1 MTRRASILATPY
13 LLGLVLL
20 VGLPSIAAFG
30 LAFTEYSGI
39 QAPEFNGL
47 DNFKRLANDSLFWQS
62 FVNSLIFIALFVP
75 LRVGGAVGAALL
87 LHRRSRA
94 AVIGRPIAYL
104 PTVMP
109 DVAYALV
116 WLWLLNPIYGPI
128 AATLQGA
135 GLGSPEFL
143 TDEWTTRVAVAVMG
157 AFQLGEGFVVA
168 LAARRALP
176 HSIYEAAE
184 VDGASPWFTLTRIT
198 LPLMAP
204 VLLLLAFRDLIL
216 SFQLNFVPA
225 LIITEGGPRL
235 ATTFLPLYVYRAAFT
250 YFRFGYAAAASLLL
264 FAVTAIVVV
273 VQYRLARRWRLL

>member
-1 MTRRASILATPY
+1 MRRSLLATPY
-13 LLGLVLL
+13 VAGLVLL
-20 VGLPSIAAFG
+20 VGVPSVAAVG
-30 LAFTEYSGI
+30 LAFTEYTGI
-39 QAPEFNGL
+39 EAPEFTGF
-47 DNFKRLANDSLFWQS
+47 DNFVRLAGDSLFWQA
-62 FVNSLIFIALFVP
+62 FTNSLIFIVLFVP
-75 LRVGGAVGAALL
+75 LRLLGAVGAALL

-94 AVIGRPIAYL
+94 AAIGRPIAYL

-128 AATLQGA
+128 AAILQGA

-157 AFQLGEGFVVA
+157 AFQIGEGFVVA

-176 HSIYEAAE
+176 QSIYEAAV
-184 VDGASPWFTLTRIT
+184 VDGASPWFTLTRVT

-204 VLLLLAFRDLIL
+204 VLLLLAFRDIVL

-225 LIITEGGPRL
+225 VIVTEGGPRL
-235 ATTFLPLYVYRAAFT
+235 ATTFVPLYVYRAAFT

-264 FAVTAIVVV
+264 FAVTAVVV
-273 VQYRLARRWRLL
+273 LVQYRFAKRWRFI

>member
-1 MTRRASILATPY
+1 VKRASLLATPY
-13 LLGLVLL
+13 AVGLLVL
-20 VGLPSIAAFG
+20 VGLPSLAAVA

-39 QAPEFNGL
+39 QPPEFNGL
-47 DNFKRLANDSLFWQS
+47 ENLRRLANDSLFWQA
-62 FVNSLIFIALFVP
+62 FGNSLIFIVLFVP

-87 LHRRSRA
+87 LHRRSRSA
-94 AVIGRPIAYL
+94 AFGRPIAYL

-128 AATLQGA
+128 SATLQSV
-135 GLGSPEFL
+135 GLGSPGFL
-143 TDEWTTRVAVAVMG
+143 TDEWTTRAAVAVMG

-204 VLLLLAFRDLIL
+204 VLMLLAFRDLIV

-225 LIITEGGPRL
+225 LIVTEGGPRL
-235 ATTFLPLYVYRAAFT
+235 ATTFVPLYVYRAAFT

-264 FAVTAIVVV
+264 FGVTAIVVV
-273 VQYRLARRWRLL
+273 VQYRLARRWRFV

>member
-1 MTRRASILATPY
+1 MTRRSLLAMPY
-13 LLGLVLL
+13 VFGLTLL
-20 VGLPSIAAFG
+20 VGLPAVAALV
-30 LAFTEYSGI
+30 LAFTEYTGI
-39 QAPEFNGL
+39 QSPEFNGL
-47 DNFKRLANDSLFWQS
+47 DNFTRLLNDSLFWKA

-94 AVIGRPIAYL
+94 AAAGRPIAYL

-109 DVAYALV
+109 DIAYALV
-116 WLWLLNPIYGPI
+116 WLWLINPIYGPV
-128 AATLQGA
+128 AVTLQGL

-176 HSIYEAAE
+176 GSIYEAAV
-184 VDGASPWFTLTRIT
+184 VDGATPWFTLTRIT
-198 LPLMAP
+198 LPLMTP
-204 VLLLLAFRDLIL
+204 VLLLLAFRDIIV

-225 LIITEGGPRL
+225 LIVTEGGPRL
-235 ATTFLPLYVYRAAFT
+235 ATTFVPLYVYRAAFT
-250 YFRFGYAAAASLLL
+250 YFRFGYASAMSVVL
-264 FAVTAIVVV
+264 FALTAVIVVV
-273 VQYRLARRWRLL
+273 QFRLARRWRFV

>member
-1 MTRRASILATPY
+1 VRRSSFLATPY
-13 LLGLVLL
+13 LIGLAIL
-20 VGLPSIAAFG
+20 VGLPTIAALG

-39 QAPEFNGL
+39 QSPEFNGF
-47 DNFKRLANDSLFWQS
+47 DNFRRLANDSLFWQS
-62 FVNSLIFIALFVP
+62 FANSLIFIALFVP

-87 LHRRSRA
+87 LHRRSRSA
-94 AVIGRPIAYL
+94 AFGRPIAYL

-116 WLWLLNPIYGPI
+116 WLWLLNPIYGPL
-128 AATLQGA
+128 AATLQSV
-135 GLGSPEFL
+135 GLGSPGFL

-176 HSIYEAAE
+176 PSIYEAAE
-184 VDGASPWFTLTRIT
+184 VDGASPWFTLTRVT

-204 VLLLLAFRDLIL
+204 VLMLLAFRDLIV

-225 LIITEGGPRL
+225 LIVTDGGPRL
-235 ATTFLPLYVYRAAFT
+235 ATTFVPLYVYRAAFT

-273 VQYRLARRWRLL
+273 VQYRLARRWRFV

>member
-1 MTRRASILATPY
+1 MRRSLLATPY
-13 LLGLVLL
+13 VAGLVLL
-20 VGLPSIAAFG
+20 VGVPSVAAVG
-30 LAFTEYSGI
+30 LAFTEYTGI
-39 QAPEFNGL
+39 QAPEFTGF
-47 DNFKRLANDSLFWQS
+47 DNFVRLAGDSLFWQA
-62 FVNSLIFIALFVP
+62 FTNSLIFIVLFVP
-75 LRVGGAVGAALL
+75 LRLLGAVGAALL

-94 AVIGRPIAYL
+94 AAIGRPIAYL

-128 AATLQGA
+128 AAILQGA

-157 AFQLGEGFVVA
+157 AFQIGEGFVVA

-176 HSIYEAAE
+176 QSIYEAAV
-184 VDGASPWFTLTRIT
+184 VDGASPWFTLTRVT

-204 VLLLLAFRDLIL
+204 VLLLLAFRDIVL

-225 LIITEGGPRL
+225 VIVTEGGPRL
-235 ATTFLPLYVYRAAFT
+235 ATTFVPLYVYRAAFT

-264 FAVTAIVVV
+264 FAVTAVVV
-273 VQYRLARRWRLL
+273 LVQYRFAKRWRFI

>member
-1 MTRRASILATPY
+1 MRRSTILASPY
-13 LLGLVLL
+13 IVGLIVL
-20 VGLPSIAAFG
+20 VGLPSIAALT

-39 QAPEFNGL
+39 QSPEFNGL
-47 DNFKRLANDSLFWQS
+47 DNFRRLAGDSLFWQS
-62 FVNSLIFIALFVP
+62 FANSLIFIALFVP

-87 LHRRSRA
+87 LHRRSRSA
-94 AVIGRPIAYL
+94 AVGRPIAYL

-116 WLWLLNPIYGPI
+116 WLWLLNPIYGPV
-128 AATLQGA
+128 AATLQSA
-135 GLGSPEFL
+135 GLGSPGFL
-143 TDEWTTRVAVAVMG
+143 TDEWTTRIAVAVMG

-176 HSIYEAAE
+176 YSIYEAAE

-204 VLLLLAFRDLIL
+204 VLMLLAFRDLIV

-225 LIITEGGPRL
+225 LIVTDGGPRL
-235 ATTFLPLYVYRAAFT
+235 ATTFVPLYVYRAAFT
-250 YFRFGYAAAASLLL
+250 YFRFGYAAAASLFL
-264 FAVTAIVVV
+264 FGVTAIVVV
-273 VQYRLARRWRLL
+273 VQYRLARRWRFV

>member
-1 MTRRASILATPY
+1 MRRSLLATPY
-13 LLGLVLL
+13 VVGLVLL
-20 VGLPSIAAFG
+20 VGLPSLAALG
-30 LAFTEYSGI
+30 LAFTEYTGI

-47 DNFKRLANDSLFWQS
+47 DNFTRLAGDSLFWQA
-62 FVNSLIFIALFVP
+62 FVNSLIFILLFVP
-75 LRVGGAVGAALL
+75 LRLLGAVGAALL
-87 LHRRSRA
+87 LHKRSRA
-94 AVIGRPIAYL
+94 AAVGRPIAYL

-128 AATLQGA
+128 AAILQGA

-143 TDEWTTRVAVAVMG
+143 TDEWTTRIAVAVMG
-157 AFQLGEGFVVA
+157 AFQIGEGFVVA

-176 HSIYEAAE
+176 HSIYEAAV

-204 VLLLLAFRDLIL
+204 VLLLLAFRDIVL

-225 LIITEGGPRL
+225 LIVTDGGPRL
-235 ATTFLPLYVYRAAFT
+235 ATTFVPLYVYRAAFT

-264 FAVTAIVVV
+264 FAVTAVVVV
-273 VQYRLARRWRLL
+273 VQYRLAKRWRFI

>member
-1 MTRRASILATPY
+1 MRRSGALAAPY
-13 LLGLVLL
+13 AMGLVLL
-20 VGLPSIAAFG
+20 VALPAVAAFG

-39 QAPEFNGL
+39 EAPEFIGL
-47 DNFKRLANDSLFWQS
+47 ENFRRLANDSLFWQA
-62 FVNSLIFIALFVP
+62 FGNSLIFILLFVP
-75 LRVGGAVGAALL
+75 LRVGGAAGAALL
-87 LHRRSRA
+87 LHRRSIGA
-94 AVIGRPIAYL
+94 SIGRPIAYL

-128 AATLQGA
+128 AATLQGL
-135 GLGSPEFL
+135 GLGSPGFL
-143 TDEWTTRVAVAVMG
+143 TDEWTTRIAVAVMG

-184 VDGASPWFTLTRIT
+184 VDGASPWFTLTRVT

-204 VLLLLAFRDLIL
+204 VLLLLAFRDLVV

-225 LIITEGGPRL
+225 LIVTEGGPRL
-235 ATTFLPLYVYRAAFT
+235 ATTFVPLYVYRAAFT

-264 FAVTAIVVV
+264 LVITGLVVL
-273 VQYRLARRWRLL
+273 VQYRLARRWRFV

>member
-1 MTRRASILATPY
+1 MRPRAGLATPY
-13 LLGLVLL
+13 VFGLVLL
-20 VGLPSIAAFG
+20 VGLPALAALA
-30 LAFTEYSGI
+30 LAFTEYTGLR
-39 QAPEFNGL
+39 APEFVGF
-47 DNFKRLANDSLFWQS
+47 DNFRRLVDDELFWRS

-94 AVIGRPIAYL
+94 SSVGRPVAYL

-116 WLWLLNPIYGPI
+116 WLWLLTPIYGPL
-128 AATLQGA
+128 ATILQGA
-135 GLGSPEFL
+135 GLGSPDFL

-157 AFQLGEGFVVA
+157 AFQIGEGFVVA

-176 HSIYEAAE
+176 ERIYEAAR

-204 VLLLLAFRDLIL
+204 VLVLLAFRDLVV

-225 LIITEGGPRL
+225 LIVTEGGPRL
-235 ATTFLPLYVYRAAFT
+235 ATTFVPVYVYRAAFT

-264 FAVTAIVVV
+264 FVVTAAVVV
-273 VQYRLARRWRLL
+273 VQYRLARRWRFV

>member
-1 MTRRASILATPY
+1 MRRPAVLATPY
-13 LLGLVLL
+13 VAGLVLL
-20 VGLPSIAAFG
+20 VGLPALAAVA
-30 LAFTEYSGI
+30 LAFTEYSGV
-39 QAPEFNGL
+39 QPPEFTGV
-47 DNFKRLANDSLFWQS
+47 DNFTRLAEDSFFWRALA
-62 FVNSLIFIALFVP
+62 NSMIFILLFVP

-94 AVIGRPIAYL
+94 AAMGRPIAYL

-116 WLWLLNPIYGPI
+116 WLWLLNPIYGPLAAI
-128 AATLQGA
+128 ATSL
-135 GLGSPEFL
+135 GLGSPGFL

-157 AFQLGEGFVVA
+157 AFQIGEGFVVA

-176 HSIYEAAE
+176 GSIYEAAS

-204 VLLLLAFRDLIL
+204 VLLLLAFRDLII

-225 LIITEGGPRL
+225 LIVTDGGPRL
-235 ATTFLPLYVYRAAFT
+235 ATTFVPLYVYRAAFT
-250 YFRFGYAAAASLLL
+250 YFRLGYASAMSLLL
-264 FAVTAIVVV
+264 FAMTAAIVF
-273 VQYRLARRWRLL
+273 VQYRLARRWRFI

>member
-1 MTRRASILATPY
+1 MRPRVGLATPY
-13 LLGLVLL
+13 LVGLVLL
-20 VGLPSIAAFG
+20 VGLPAVAALA
-30 LAFTEYSGI
+30 LAFTEYTGLQS
-39 QAPEFNGL
+39 PEFVGF
-47 DNFKRLANDSLFWQS
+47 DNFRRLLDDELFWRS
-62 FVNSLIFIALFVP
+62 FVNSLIFIVLFVP

-94 AVIGRPIAYL
+94 SSVGRPIAYL

-116 WLWLLNPIYGPI
+116 WLWLLNPIYGPV
-128 AATLQGA
+128 ATILQGA
-135 GLGSPEFL
+135 GLGSPDFL

-168 LAARRALP
+168 VAARRALP
-176 HSIYEAAE
+176 ERIYEAAR
-184 VDGASPWFTLTRIT
+184 VDGASPWFTLTRVT

-204 VLLLLAFRDLIL
+204 VLVLLAFRDLIV

-225 LIITEGGPRL
+225 LIVTEGGPRL
-235 ATTFLPLYVYRAAFT
+235 ATTFVPVYVYRAAFT

-264 FAVTAIVVV
+264 FVVTAAVVV
-273 VQYRLARRWRLL
+273 VQYRLARRWRFV